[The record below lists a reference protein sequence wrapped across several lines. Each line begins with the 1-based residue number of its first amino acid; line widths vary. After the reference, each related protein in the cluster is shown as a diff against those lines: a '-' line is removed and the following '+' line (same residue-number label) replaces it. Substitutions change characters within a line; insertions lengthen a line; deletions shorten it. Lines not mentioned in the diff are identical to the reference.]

1 MKSRESLVG
10 ISVGA
15 LAGALRAFAFAVLL
29 LLAVPA
35 AAAAATVSVEPYVEP
50 PPPPGD
56 DGFGSCSR
64 YMQCPADMLVFTAA
78 SGEVNRVAITE
89 AVIRFGQ
96 TRYLVRDK
104 SAPVVAG
111 AGCEPVDEDPLPPA
125 PAAAIC
131 TAGAI
136 GPQRLG
142 DGDDW
147 ITSPGGWVSGGD
159 GDDVMTVS
167 FGEANGGQ
175 GNDVLL
181 APRGK
186 GGSGDDLLI
195 GQQGAGGSGDDRLDV
210 TIGLGDS
217 GNDTLSCFPQRSGC
231 FLKGGAGGDVLT
243 GGTARDRL
251 FGGRGRDRVHGGA
264 RADELAGGLGNDR
277 LIGGAGADVL
287 GGGAGADRLVS
298 REDRS
303 AGEARASDRVDC
315 GTGRRDRAAVDR
327 ADDVKRCEHVTL
339 RRDRAG

>member
-1 MKSRESLVG
+1 MKSSESLVG
-10 ISVGA
+10 VSVAA
-15 LAGALRAFAFAVLL
+15 LEGPVRAFVFALLL

-35 AAAAATVSVEPYVEP
+35 AAGAATVSVEPYVEP
-50 PPPPGD
+50 PLPPGD

-89 AVIRFGQ
+89 AVRSFGQ
-96 TRYLVRDK
+96 NRYLVRDK

-111 AGCEPVDEDPLPPA
+111 AGCQRVDEDPLPPV
-125 PAAAIC
+125 PAAAVC

-147 ITSPGGWVSGGD
+147 VTSPGGWVSGGD
-159 GDDVMTVS
+159 GHDVMTVS
-167 FGEANGGQ
+167 FGDADGGQ
-175 GNDVLL
+175 GDDVLL
-181 APRGK
+181 AHRGK

-195 GQQGAGGSGDDRLDV
+195 GQQGAGGSGHDRLVV

-217 GNDTLSCFPQRSGC
+217 GNDTLRCFPQGSGC
-231 FLKGGAGGDVLT
+231 HLKGGAGDDVLT
-243 GGTARDRL
+243 GGRGNDRL
-251 FGGRGRDRVHGGA
+251 FGGGGM
-264 RADELAGGLGNDR
+264 
-277 LIGGAGADVL
+277 DVL

-303 AGEARASDRVDC
+303 AGEARALDRVDC
-315 GTGRRDRAAVDR
+315 GTGRRDRAVVDR
-327 ADDVKRCEHVTL
+327 ADDVKRCERVTP
-339 RRDRAG
+339 RRDRGR